1 MKRLLALLVVILATG
16 CATTGGEAD
25 ERDPFE
31 GFNRGVF
38 KFNDA
43 LDNAV
48 VRPVASTYRDWV
60 HPEIRDRVRNF
71 FANIAEPV
79 IGVNNILQGKFEDGF
94 LDFMR
99 FAFNSTVGL
108 FGLHD
113 IATDMGYEKHDED
126 FGQTFGVW
134 GFGSGPYL
142 VLPFLGPSSIRDGA
156 GVTANLFA
164 DPLTHVSPDA
174 LQISAYALRF
184 IQVRSDLLDATRLLE
199 EAALDRYVFL
209 RDAYLQRRRNQ
220 VYDGRP
226 PREEAR

>member
-94 LDFMR
+94 LDFVR

-164 DPLTHVSPDA
+164 DPLTHVAPDA

-184 IQVRSDLLDATRLLE
+184 VQVRSDLLDASRLLE